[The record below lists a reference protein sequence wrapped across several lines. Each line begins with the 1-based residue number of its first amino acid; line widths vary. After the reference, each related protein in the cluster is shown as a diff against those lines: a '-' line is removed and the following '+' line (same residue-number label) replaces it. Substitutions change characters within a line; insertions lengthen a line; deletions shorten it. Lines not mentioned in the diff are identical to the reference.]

1 MHQLIHELIKIFS
14 FFYCKQRLNILIDA
28 KNFHKLYAKQLQIDR
43 KRFHFMSEE
52 NILKLTQCMQIFIE
66 WVIFFIKV
74 NNMIYMIFILVI
86 VIK

>member
-1 MHQLIHELIKIFS
+1 MLLTSGFDIVNLFQ
-14 FFYCKQRLNILIDA
+14 
-28 KNFHKLYAKQLQIDR
+28 KLYAKQLQIDR

-52 NILKLTQCMQIFIE
+52 NILKLTQRMQIFIE

-74 NNMIYMIFILVI
+74 NDMIYMIFILVI